1 MGFGF
6 SEKPQH
12 LTYSPEVYV
21 SQLGHF
27 LDTLHLENPIL
38 VGHDIG
44 AAIVALYTIRNP
56 GKVRKLI
63 LMDAPLYPVS
73 PPFSMKLLRIPVVGE
88 QFTGEWFL
96 KRALRDG
103 VLNQAVMTETG
114 LDAYLKPYRDD
125 PGARGALLKCVRE
138 FDLQP
143 LFAKEIHPGLAKIA
157 IPTLVVWGDGDSYVP
172 LDVGRKLDQDI
183 PASEFVVVLRSGHYV
198 QEERP
203 EEVRAVVKE
212 FLEK

>member
-1 MGFGF
+1 
-6 SEKPQH
+6 
-12 LTYSPEVYV
+12 
-21 SQLGHF
+21 
-27 LDTLHLENPIL
+27 
-38 VGHDIG
+38 
-44 AAIVALYTIRNP
+44 
-56 GKVRKLI
+56 
-63 LMDAPLYPVS
+63 
-73 PPFSMKLLRIPVVGE
+73 
-88 QFTGEWFL
+88 
-96 KRALRDG
+96 
-103 VLNQAVMTETG
+103 MTEAV
-114 LDAYLKPYRDD
+114 LDAYLTPYRDD

-203 EEVRAVVKE
+203 EEVRAIVKE